1 MNVFRHFLHAL
12 LAMSVIASPAADA
25 PYAPKAASGTLGRIE
40 RRNPELDRLLPPG
53 ASLEILAEG
62 FDWSEGP
69 VWMTRGGF
77 IVFADVPR
85 NVLWKWREFEGL
97 TEYLK
102 PSGFTGRSGS
112 GSESGANGLTV
123 DNDGR
128 LILCQHGDRQVAR
141 LKQRTQFEPLATNF
155 EGKRLNSPND
165 VVMRDNGDLYFTD
178 PPYGL
183 DKGTNDVHKELP
195 YQGIYRIS
203 RRGRITLLSK
213 ELTFPN
219 GLAFSPDESKL
230 YVAVSD
236 PQRAHYVAFE
246 VAKDGTLGAS
256 KVVFDA
262 TPLVAGRKGLP
273 DGLKVDLEGN
283 LWATG
288 PGGVLVLTS
297 DGRHLG
303 TLETGEAT
311 GNCAWGDDGS
321 VLYITADT
329 YLCRIKTKTRG
340 RIPGPLPE
348 NRR

>member
-1 MNVFRHFLHAL
+1 MNLFRDLLSPLLAVATMALHAGE
-12 LAMSVIASPAADA
+12 A
-25 PYAPKAASGTLGRIE
+25 PYAPKTATGSLGKIE
-40 RRNPELDRLLPPG
+40 RRDAELDHLLAPH
-53 ASLEILAEG
+53 ATLEILAEG

-77 IVFADVPR
+77 LVFADVPK
-85 NVLWKWREFEGL
+85 NVVWKWREFEGL

-102 PSGFTGRSGS
+102 PSGYTGRSGS

-141 LKQRTQFEPLATNF
+141 LKQRTHFEPLATNF

-165 VVMRDNGDLYFTD
+165 IVMRNNGDLYFTD

-183 DKGTNDVHKELP
+183 AKGTNDPRKELP
-195 YQGIYRIS
+195 FQGIYRIT
-203 RRGRITLLSK
+203 RRGRIQLLNK
-213 ELTFPN
+213 ELTYPN
-219 GLAFSPDESKL
+219 GLAFSPDESRL

-236 PQRAHYVAFE
+236 PARAHYVAFE
-246 VAKDGTLGAS
+246 VSQDGSLGRS
-256 KVVFDA
+256 KVLYDA

-273 DGLKVDLEGN
+273 DGLKVDIEGN

-288 PGGVLVLTS
+288 PGGVLVLNA

-303 TLETGEAT
+303 TIETGEAT

-340 RIPGPLPE
+340 RLPGPLPE